1 MKTGVKARKAGRE
14 EGASLGTRQTL
25 EEGPPGKGWG
35 MRAHKKQDGGVVPR
49 ASPFSP
55 GSTAAAIPL
64 MAESKRS
71 GLSHCPVKPQPL
83 GLGPSSSRHGGKSW
97 ALGSRKLGALAALTS
112 CELCVWTPSS
122 RSISL
127 SLSPPIYKMEII
139 MTLINILESWV
150 ST

>member
-1 MKTGVKARKAGRE
+1 MARMLPPTSWMPEPSTAPGQASELMLSDSVNEDRRKARKAGRE

-64 MAESKRS
+64 MAGIKAT
-71 GLSHCPVKPQPL
+71 GLSHCSVKPQPL
-83 GLGPSSSRHGGKSW
+83 GLGPLPGRHGGKSW
-97 ALGSRKLGALAALTS
+97 APVKKSGGTR
-112 CELCVWTPSS
+112 SS
-122 RSISL
+122 NL
-127 SLSPPIYKMEII
+127 L
-139 MTLINILESWV
+139 
-150 ST
+150 

>member
-64 MAESKRS
+64 MAGIKAI
-71 GLSHCPVKPQPL
+71 GPQPL
-83 GLGPSSSRHGGKSW
+83 SSETPAPWLGSLPRQAWREIMGLGVKEAGGTRSSN
-97 ALGSRKLGALAALTS
+97 LL
-112 CELCVWTPSS
+112 
-122 RSISL
+122 
-127 SLSPPIYKMEII
+127 
-139 MTLINILESWV
+139 
-150 ST
+150 